1 MAERSVAGAGR
12 RRLGRARCRRRTR
25 RAPGRGPRGAP
36 ERSATP
42 GRARRPRPK
51 DRYLRTLAEFE
62 NFRRRTNREREDW
75 RRQAQETLLR
85 EILPALDNFDRALA
99 VPPAPRRDPAFRT
112 GVELIHRDFLAALER
127 LGVRP
132 FVAVGQPFDPT
143 RHEAVGRVERADLDD
158 QTVVAEPLRGY
169 LVPGPR
175 APPRAGRRRRP
186 PGRRRRGGEALSPT
200 ATARGARPARRASR

>member
-1 MAERSVAGAGR
+1 MANDRW
-12 RRLGRARCRRRTR
+12 
-25 RAPGRGPRGAP
+25 RGPDDAPRGARDAETDAP
-36 ERSATP
+36 GASDESLETLRAERDT
-42 GRARRPRPK
+42 RAREAGEAQ

-62 NFRRRTNREREDW
+62 NFRRRTNRERDDW

-85 EILPALDNFDRALA
+85 ELLPALDNFDRALA
-99 VPPAPRRDPAFRT
+99 APPKPGADAAFRT

-127 LGVRP
+127 VGVRP

-169 LVPGPR
+169 LIQDRVL
-175 APPRAGRRRRP
+175 RP
-186 PGRRRRGGEALSPT
+186 AQVIVAVHPAATASGGE
-200 ATARGARPARRASR
+200 GAA